1 MLLERH
7 ISNIEE
13 LKFPT
18 INELIIP
25 FYEPYEHV
33 LCHPPPRL
41 RLYTPTQLALAPGS
55 PFLFLGERTV
65 GVAKRRKIK
74 KMFTTSFCIF

>member
-13 LKFPT
+13 RKFPT

-33 LCHPPPRL
+33 LCHPPTAL
-41 RLYTPTQLALAPGS
+41 TALYPNLLWP
-55 PFLFLGERTV
+55 PVFPLLFFGKRTV
-65 GVAKRRKIK
+65 GAWGAVSA
-74 KMFTTSFCIF
+74 FD

>member
-13 LKFPT
+13 FKLPT

-33 LCHPPPRL
+33 LSHTPPRL
-41 RLYTPTQLALAPGS
+41 RLYTPTLLALDPPGP
-55 PFLFLGERTV
+55 PFLFLGKRAV
-65 GVAKRRKIK
+65 GAWRGALSP
-74 KMFTTSFCIF
+74 FD

>member
-18 INELIIP
+18 INEWIIT
-25 FYEPYEHV
+25 FFEPYERV
-33 LCHPPPRL
+33 LCHPPTAL
-41 RLYTPTQLALAPGS
+41 TALYPNPTCSGPLPYLKP
-55 PFLFLGERTV
+55 PFLFLGKRTV
-65 GVAKRRKIK
+65 GA
-74 KMFTTSFCIF
+74 